1 MADPTNSKDGQA
13 LVNKLAEMSTNM
25 RQAANLADA
34 FAQSLAQMFPGIV
47 VAPQP
52 AVVTGKKRGRVP
64 KEGKKIKDPNAPKR
78 PATSYIMFQN
88 DVRDDLRQK
97 NPGVPYKGKLIS
109 FTVFSPTNSEPLELL
124 GKVSEAWQS
133 LAEDQKKQYQ
143 DAADVNM
150 AKYNRAVLD
159 YKGAANGHAPV
170 PVVVATPEADEEEEE
185 EEEEEELPTPKK
197 QKATPAPVAESSEEE
212 SEVGD
217 SESEPTP
224 APPPVPVKKTK
235 AKATAPPSSGKEKKK
250 AKK

>member
-1 MADPTNSKDGQA
+1 MADHTNSKDGQA
-13 LVNKLAEMSTNM
+13 LVNKLVEMSNNM

-34 FAQSLAQMFPGIV
+34 FAQSLAQMFPEIV

-52 AVVTGKKRGRVP
+52 VASKKRGRVP
-64 KEGKKIKDPNAPKR
+64 KEGKKVKDPNAPKR

-97 NPGVPYKGKLIS
+97 NPGLPYK
-109 FTVFSPTNSEPLELL
+109 ELL
-124 GKVSEAWQS
+124 GKVSEAWQA
-133 LAEDQKKQYQ
+133 LADDQKKQYQ

-159 YKGAANGHAPV
+159 YKGAANGHPPAVAVAP
-170 PVVVATPEADEEEEE
+170 TPDADEEE

-197 QKATPAPVAESSEEE
+197 QKAAPAPVVESSEEE
-212 SEVGD
+212 EEEEAAD

-224 APPPVPVKKTK
+224 APTPVPAPAKKTSTK
-235 AKATAPPSSGKEKKK
+235 AKATAPPSSSAKDKKK